1 MRETGNRNPFSV
13 VWACLGA
20 EVQQPAVQSVRCG
33 GGPGRAGFGSIP
45 CCNSQRG
52 CLMLLENLRRLGLD
66 GHEMQSQAK
75 RAPFFRLRSKL
86 QRRLLE
92 QLKV

>member
-1 MRETGNRNPFSV
+1 
-13 VWACLGA
+13 
-20 EVQQPAVQSVRCG
+20 
-33 GGPGRAGFGSIP
+33 
-45 CCNSQRG
+45 
-52 CLMLLENLRRLGLD
+52 MLLENLRRLGLD